1 MAENQQ
7 KQFICTGKCIECP
20 VWQRNYCAC
29 KHAYETMR
37 MVQSIEE
44 TVNAMYCSIEEM
56 KTKIAAIQDSEA
68 MVFDPHQEQEDV
80 ETSQMPLPDITQEG
94 AGV

>member
-7 KQFICTGKCIECP
+7 KQFVCTGKCIDCP

-44 TVNAMYCSIEEM
+44 TVNAMYCTVEEM

-68 MVFDPHQEQEDV
+68 MVFDPHQEPESEEV
-80 ETSQMPLPDITQEG
+80 VAPVIPTTQEG
-94 AGV
+94 VGV